1 MSCSR
6 RLVSGAVEDSPVC
19 EPEDLKGS
27 ASSFLALKAGSLIAW
42 GRGDKTP
49 QDEAQS
55 PDFPAI
61 GGLLS

>member
-1 MSCSR
+1 M
-6 RLVSGAVEDSPVC
+6 EDSPVA

-27 ASSFLALKAGSLIAW
+27 ASSFLALKDGSLIAW

-49 QDEAQS
+49 QDEPQS